1 MIYFFNSVF
10 IRTYTLVITLVLAF
24 VFVFAF
30 VLTLVLAL
38 LLALVLL
45 LNLLFTRLLEQD
57 CALFR
62 TYSSL
67 RFLSRRLLMLAD
79 WLSARRRLLMP
90 ADWLSARRRRCGRK
104 NIRRCIRCRQMPR
117 QDWQAFQAYR
127 HRAARGSPHWWDSG
141 L

>member
-67 RFLSRRLLMLAD
+67 RFLSRRLLMPLT
-79 WLSARRRLLMP
+79 
-90 ADWLSARRRRCGRK
+90 
-104 NIRRCIRCRQMPR
+104 
-117 QDWQAFQAYR
+117 AY
-127 HRAARGSPHWWDSG
+127 AC
-141 L
+141 